1 MGETGE
7 SRQILLTKPQ
17 QNYLYHSNHMVQQ
30 ANCTTEERT
39 VGRGSMFSQSFWLIN
54 NIYRILGFS

>member
-7 SRQILLTKPQ
+7 SGQTLLPTKPQ

-54 NIYRILGFS
+54 IYRILGFS